1 MNPELAARVDRV
13 RRDLGDVCFACGRDN
28 SIGLHLDEFTW
39 DGETVTGVFDPRS
52 EYQGYGDVLHG
63 GIAATALDEIS
74 VWAGI
79 LSERVLSVTG
89 KLELRYRRPLTTAH
103 PITASG
109 RVLERR
115 GRRLM
120 IEASL
125 AGPDGI
131 AVESSGLFLAQRE
144 LDVH

>member
-1 MNPELAARVDRV
+1 MTPELAARVDRV

-28 SIGLHLDEFTW
+28 SIGMHLDDFTW

-79 LSERVLSVTG
+79 LGEGVLCVTG
-89 KLELRYRRPLTTAH
+89 KLEIRYRSPLTTAH
-103 PITASG
+103 PIVATG
-109 RVLERR
+109 RVVERR
-115 GRRLM
+115 GRRLT

-125 AGPDGI
+125 SGPDGS
-131 AVESSGLFLAQRE
+131 AVTSSGLFLVSRE
-144 LDVH
+144 LHV